1 MIRGAAQALSMA
13 QRAEFEAMRRG
24 TRSLAGKVAFDLALD
39 HGVASALAAFAEARS
54 QGVPSLWKA
63 RLRQLRAQ
71 QLQQRSCHRELQDR
85 LESSGAVWM
94 TARGWARTVDPILP
108 IRPTGDVDLYTTI
121 DQFDLLRRGLAPR
134 WELERRQDDRWGTTR
149 VLHDRKGKGPAVDVH
164 FDFSLFGGRCPGAIE
179 NALSRRR
186 QLGGLWLPA
195 AEDDWMIALIES
207 LQGLRQRS
215 LRRHWERQGLA
226 ARLEPVAQQAVLQ
239 RFGLRPEV
247 LYQLE
252 QRLYVAVPESQALR
266 RSMMSWLRASQAPVT
281 TAAWL
286 AKPTAQAVWGRLRR
300 ANELASGSS

>member
-1 MIRGAAQALSMA
+1 M
-13 QRAEFEAMRRG
+13 
-24 TRSLAGKVAFDLALD
+24 
-39 HGVASALAAFAEARS
+39 
-54 QGVPSLWKA
+54 
-63 RLRQLRAQ
+63 
-71 QLQQRSCHRELQDR
+71 
-85 LESSGAVWM
+85 
-94 TARGWARTVDPILP
+94 
-108 IRPTGDVDLYTTI
+108 GDVDLYTTT

-134 WELERRQDDRWGTTR
+134 WQLEDRQDDRWGTTR
-149 VLHDRKGKGPAVDVH
+149 VLFDQEGKGPAVDVH

-179 NALSRRR
+179 KALSRRQ

-207 LQGLRQRS
+207 LQGLRQRN

-266 RSMMSWLRASQAPVT
+266 RSMMSWLRASQAPLS

-286 AKPTAQAVWGRLRR
+286 ARPTMRALWGRMLG
-300 ANELASGSS
+300 ATGAVSGSS